1 MLPAG
6 LGIVCVSPKA
16 AALYDTA
23 KLPRV
28 FFDFGDM
35 KKANATGYFPY
46 TPSLPMLYGL
56 RESLAMLFEEGL
68 ENVFARHHRLA
79 EGTRAAVK
87 AWGLE
92 LCARR
97 AASGTRTPSAP
108 SWCRAGIN
116 GAEVIDIAYRRYNL
130 ALGAGLARMAGRL
143 FRIGHLGDLNECMLL
158 GGIAGRG
165 DGHAGRGHQGHAGQR
180 RRRGRG
186 ILARHGQA
194 ARASGSCRPA
204 RPMPSRRPARRRRR
218 PPAPLDEPHALRAR
232 PPAAAAQRAGGAGL
246 ESGHV
251 RRRRSTARPTT
262 SSSISRTRSRR
273 ADKEQARTNVIQA
286 LLELDW
292 RGRGKTISVRI
303 NGIDT
308 HYMYRDVV
316 DVVEQ
321 AGHRLDTILIPKV
334 GVPADVYMVDA
345 LVTQIEEAKGIPHR
359 LGIDVLIETA
369 LGMANVE
376 AIAQSSRRLE
386 AMHFGVADYAA
397 SCRAR
402 TVVIGGLNPDYP
414 GDQWH
419 AALSR
424 MIVACRAYGLRP
436 IDGPFGDFKDPEG
449 YRLAARR
456 AAALGIEG
464 KWAIHPSQIALANE
478 VFSPPPAEVDRARR
492 ILVALDEAAREGRGA
507 AQLDGRM
514 IDAASARM
522 AQNIVDMAAAI
533 GEGREPRLPDPRL
546 TRSPPWTSTN
556 IRPRSCS
563 PASASRSRGAGWR
576 TARSRRSTAPPR
588 SAAPAGP

>member
-1 MLPAG
+1 M
-6 LGIVCVSPKA
+6 SH
-16 AALYDTA
+16 T
-23 KLPRV
+23 R
-28 FFDFGDM
+28 
-35 KKANATGYFPY
+35 
-46 TPSLPMLYGL
+46 
-56 RESLAMLFEEGL
+56 FE
-68 ENVFARHHRLA
+68 
-79 EGTRAAVK
+79 
-87 AWGLE
+87 
-92 LCARR
+92 
-97 AASGTRTPSAP
+97 
-108 SWCRAGIN
+108 
-116 GAEVIDIAYRRYNL
+116 
-130 ALGAGLARMAGRL
+130 
-143 FRIGHLGDLNECMLL
+143 
-158 GGIAGRG
+158 
-165 DGHAGRGHQGHAGQR
+165 
-180 RRRGRG
+180 
-186 ILARHGQA
+186 
-194 ARASGSCRPA
+194 PA
-204 RPMPSRRPARRRRR
+204 RQRLQRSELAVPGSNPGMFQKALDGEADYIFLDLEDAV
-218 PPAPLDEPHALRAR
+218 AP
-232 PPAAAAQRAGGAGL
+232 G
-246 ESGHV
+246 
-251 RRRRSTARPTT
+251 
-262 SSSISRTRSRR
+262 
-273 ADKEQARTNVIQA
+273 DKERARTNVIQA

-345 LVTQIEEAKGIPHR
+345 MVSQIEEAKGIPHR

-456 AAALGIEG
+456 AAALGVEG

-478 VFSPPPAEVDRARR
+478 VFTPPPVEVDRARR
-492 ILVALDEAAREGRGA
+492 ILVALEDAAREGRGA

-522 AQNIVDMAAAI
+522 AQNVVDTAAAI
-533 GEGREPRLPDPRL
+533 DGRAR
-546 TRSPPWTSTN
+546 
-556 IRPRSCS
+556 RPSS
-563 PASASRSRGAGWR
+563 SGLIVMSS
-576 TARSRRSTAPPR
+576 
-588 SAAPAGP
+588 